1 MFILVVT
8 KFSSIAPMLLKE
20 NLLCIYEIVIMYEG
34 LVLKCDD
41 IITRLTHSQLLER
54 FKCESK

>member
-8 KFSSIAPMLLKE
+8 KFSSIAPMLLKA
-20 NLLCIYEIVIMYEG
+20 NLLCIYKIVIMYEG

-41 IITRLTHSQLLER
+41 IITRL
-54 FKCESK
+54 SKL